1 MLVKFYLYDTIIK
14 EVMLTTIPH
23 TDDIIVIDGF
33 QYSVQNVIYNFDE
46 QYFIRIELE

>member
-1 MLVKFYLYDTIIK
+1 MLVKFYYNDGIIK

-33 QYSVQNVIYNFDE
+33 HYNVQNVIYNFDE
-46 QYFIRIELE
+46 EYFIRIELE